1 MNNSFTYCRIAGR
14 ISLRIKE
21 LQNLPANLSEDLKT
35 KATMEL
41 RALRLLNFQRQV
53 GILTIFLF
61 AFYSKILKWEHIKR
75 VPTIVLKMEQFG

>member
-61 AFYSKILKWEHIKR
+61 AFYSKILKWEHMK
-75 VPTIVLKMEQFG
+75 

>member
-1 MNNSFTYCRIAGR
+1 MTFLFKGLTQPIQFHLLINQRENSNPIILFCRIAGR

-21 LQNLPANLSEDLKT
+21 LQSIPANLSEELKT

-53 GILTIFLF
+53 SAGFCSFEI
-61 AFYSKILKWEHIKR
+61 
-75 VPTIVLKMEQFG
+75 M